1 MRGFKIWVAA
11 FFMMM
16 IPLAA
21 KGQRF
26 TVATNIADIANLGTL
41 NLEASYS
48 IRQKWSIF
56 LQSGYNPFTY
66 NYGKINQFQ
75 HKSFSLSSGFR
86 YWFWHSSSGW
96 FTGAKLQYSLYNYGG
111 LVSSRTEEGHGFAG
125 GLFAGYAI
133 MLTPNL
139 NLELGAGA
147 LLGIRKY
154 TLYDCPRC
162 GGIIGKG
169 IRPFIFPDN
178 LIIQL
183 VYIF

>member
-1 MRGFKIWVAA
+1 MRGLKIMFAA
-11 FFMMM
+11 FLFIM
-16 IPLAA
+16 IPFAA

-26 TVATNIADIANLGTL
+26 TVATNIADIANLGTI
-41 NLEASYS
+41 NLETSYS
-48 IRQKWSIF
+48 IKQNWSLF
-56 LQSGYNPFTY
+56 LQSGYNPFVY
-66 NYGKINQFQ
+66 NYGQRDQFQ

-86 YWFWHSSSGW
+86 YWPWHCASGW
-96 FTGAKLQYSLYNYGG
+96 FTGAKIQYTLYNYGG
-111 LVSSRTEEGHGFAG
+111 LISDKTEEGHGFAG
-125 GLFAGYAI
+125 GIFAGYAI

-139 NLELGAGA
+139 NLELGAGV
-147 LLGIRKY
+147 LFGIRKY

-169 IRPFIFPDN
+169 ARPFIIPDN